1 LKLSVIIPVYNEAI
15 TLAEILKRIRAVD
28 VEKEIIMIDDFS
40 TDGTKN
46 ILEGLKGEDGKVFY
60 HEKNIGKCAALK
72 TGFAQ
77 ATGDYIVVQDADLEY
92 NPQDYQLLLKAI
104 NENEAVVVYG
114 SRFRGLRWPDNM
126 TILNW
131 FANKFL
137 TFMTNLLYGTCL
149 SDMETCYKL
158 FRSDIIKNINIESD
172 RFGFE
177 PEITTKLLN
186 RGIVIHEVAISYSG
200 RTSLEG
206 KKIGWGDGFYAL
218 WLLIKYR
225 LIG

>member
-1 LKLSVIIPVYNEAI
+1 
-15 TLAEILKRIRAVD
+15 
-28 VEKEIIMIDDFS
+28 
-40 TDGTKN
+40 
-46 ILEGLKGEDGKVFY
+46 
-60 HEKNIGKCAALK
+60 
-72 TGFAQ
+72 
-77 ATGDYIVVQDADLEY
+77 VQDADLEY
-92 NPQDYQLLLKAI
+92 NPQDYQLLLKTV
-104 NENEAVVVYG
+104 NEAEAVVVYG
-114 SRFRGLRWPDNM
+114 SRFRGSRWPDNM

-131 FANKFL
+131 LANKFL

-158 FRSDIIKNINIESD
+158 FRSDIIKNTNIESD

-186 RGIVIHEVAISYSG
+186 RGIVIHEVPISYSG

-218 WLLIKYR
+218 WILIKYR
-225 LIG
+225 LTG